1 MKPMKPLLTLL
12 TLLAGLAAQPLY
24 ADIQLPA
31 ADTVMADESG
41 DDGKP
46 PTEEEEPDCE

>member
-1 MKPMKPLLTLL
+1 MKVLVTLL
-12 TLLAGLAAQPLY
+12 TLLAGLVSQPLY
-24 ADIQLPA
+24 AEIQPFA

-41 DDGKP
+41 DDDGKP

>member
-1 MKPMKPLLTLL
+1 MKPLLTLI
-12 TLLAGLAAQPLY
+12 TLLAGMMFQPLY
-24 ADIQLPA
+24 AEIQPHA

-41 DDGKP
+41 GDGGKP

>member
-1 MKPMKPLLTLL
+1 MKPLLTLV
-12 TLLAGLAAQPLY
+12 TLLAGIMSQPLY
-24 ADIQLPA
+24 ADIHPHA